1 MVQLHTTPPSVRQQ
15 PAPGVI
21 LILLGG
27 ILQATAA
34 LHGTRAHST
43 PAMLRRKFN
52 TGATR
57 LPRHSQLAVGEHGNL
72 QPLRFGIRE
81 HLRIDLG
88 GSDI

>member
-34 LHGTRAHST
+34 LHGTRARST
-43 PAMLRRKFN
+43 LAMLRRKLN
-52 TGATR
+52 TGATH
-57 LPRHSQLAVGEHGNL
+57 LLRHSPRAAGEHDNL

-81 HLRIDLG
+81 YLRIDLG